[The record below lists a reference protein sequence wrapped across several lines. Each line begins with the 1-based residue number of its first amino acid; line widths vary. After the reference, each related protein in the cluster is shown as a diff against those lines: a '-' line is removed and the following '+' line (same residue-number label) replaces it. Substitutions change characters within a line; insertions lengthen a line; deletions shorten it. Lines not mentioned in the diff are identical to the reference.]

1 MMTNKVLII
10 DDDDD
15 VVFTMR
21 LPLEAHGYQ
30 VFRAANH
37 SEGLRKIKEVMPDVI
52 LLDVMMDSMTA
63 GFELSRTLRNPDP
76 SSDYSA
82 YREIPI
88 VMITAIHA
96 TASLRF
102 APDKAQLPVDA
113 YVEKPIEPEM
123 LLSIVRDHIGKHRR

>member
-1 MMTNKVLII
+1 MANKVLII

-15 VVFTMR
+15 LVITMR

-30 VFRAANH
+30 VFRAAN
-37 SEGLRKIKEVMPDVI
+37 SREGLQKIKEIQPDII

-63 GFELSRTLRNPDP
+63 GFQVSFTLRNPDP
-76 SSDYSA
+76 SSEYAA

-88 VMITAIHA
+88 VMITAIRT

-102 APDKAQLPVDA
+102 VPDKAALPVDA
-113 YVEKPIEPEM
+113 FLEKPIDPDV
-123 LLSIVRDHIGKHRR
+123 LLHKVREYIGKG

>member
-1 MMTNKVLII
+1 MTNKVLII

-21 LPLEAHGYQ
+21 LPLEAHGYL
-30 VFRAANH
+30 VFRATNRQ
-37 SEGLRKIKEVMPDVI
+37 EGLQKVKEVEPDII

-63 GFELSRTLRNPDP
+63 GFEVCQTIRNPDP
-76 SSDYSA
+76 ASEYAA
-82 YREIPI
+82 YRKIPI
-88 VMITAIHA
+88 VMITAIPA

-113 YVEKPIEPEM
+113 FVEKPIEPEI
-123 LLSIVRDHIGKHRR
+123 LLSIVRDHIGKHRP

>member
-1 MMTNKVLII
+1 MTSKVLII

-21 LPLEAHGYQ
+21 LPLEAHGYL
-30 VFRAANH
+30 VFRATNRQ
-37 SEGLRKIKEVMPDVI
+37 EGLQKVKEVEPNII

-63 GFELSRTLRNPDP
+63 GFEVCRTIRNPDP
-76 SSDYSA
+76 ASEYAA

-113 YVEKPIEPEM
+113 FVEKPIEPEM
-123 LLSIVRDHIGKHRR
+123 LLSIVRDHIGKHRP

>member
-1 MMTNKVLII
+1 MTNKVLII

-30 VFRAANH
+30 VFRAADRK
-37 SEGLRKIKEVMPDVI
+37 EGLQKVKEVEPDII

-63 GFELSRTLRNPDP
+63 GFEVCRTIRNPDP
-76 SSDYSA
+76 ASEYAA
-82 YREIPI
+82 YRKIPI
-88 VMITAIHA
+88 VMISAIHS

-102 APDKAQLPVDA
+102 ASDKAQLPVDA
-113 YVEKPIEPEM
+113 FVEKPIEPEI
-123 LLSIVRDHIGKHRR
+123 LLSIVRDHIGKHRP

>member
-1 MMTNKVLII
+1 MTNKVLII

-30 VFRAANH
+30 VFRAANRQ
-37 SEGLRKIKEVMPDVI
+37 EGLQKVKEVEPDII

-63 GFELSRTLRNPDP
+63 GFEVCRTIRNPDP
-76 SSDYSA
+76 ASEYAA

-113 YVEKPIEPEM
+113 FVEKPIEPEI
-123 LLSIVRDHIGKHRR
+123 LLSIVRDHIGKHRP

>member
-1 MMTNKVLII
+1 MANKVLII

-15 VVFTMR
+15 VVLTMR

-30 VFRAANH
+30 VFRAANRL
-37 SEGLRKIKEVMPDVI
+37 EGLQKVKEVEPDII

-63 GFELSRTLRNPDP
+63 GFEVCRTIRNPDP
-76 SSDYSA
+76 SSEYAA

-88 VMITAIHA
+88 VMISAIHA

-102 APDKAQLPVDA
+102 ASDKAHLPVDDF
-113 YVEKPIEPEM
+113 VEKPIEPGV
-123 LLSIVRDHIGKHRR
+123 LLSKICEHIRIHRP